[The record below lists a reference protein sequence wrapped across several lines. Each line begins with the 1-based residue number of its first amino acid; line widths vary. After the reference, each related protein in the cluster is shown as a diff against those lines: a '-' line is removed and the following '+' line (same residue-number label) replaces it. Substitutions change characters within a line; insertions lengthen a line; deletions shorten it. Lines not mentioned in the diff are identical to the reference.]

1 MPAWLN
7 GALRAALQV
16 GWAWLAAFALARFGI
31 HLPAH
36 EPAAVDAVA
45 SALVL
50 GAIVAAVQW
59 AERQPPTSLV
69 NRVARIVMLSLRPAA
84 YPKPE
89 VPTST

>member
-7 GALRAALQV
+7 GALRAALQA
-16 GWAWLAAFALARFGI
+16 GWAWLAAFALARFGV

-36 EPAAVDAVA
+36 EPAVVDAVA
-45 SALVL
+45 AAALLSAVV
-50 GAIVAAVQW
+50 GAVQW

-69 NRVARIVMLSLRPAA
+69 NRVARIVMLSLRPAT

-89 VPTST
+89 VPTAT